1 MEIDIKLLFF
11 LFLFNIILF
20 QFNNHIANKLKLFDK
35 PDFKRKIHKY
45 SVPITG
51 GIFLFLNFIV
61 LTFIFNNNY
70 YEFLG
75 LNFSYKREF
84 FAIIFLVLLIFLI
97 GLFDD
102 RYDIKPFTKLFLLSS
117 IILVSIL
124 IDENL
129 IVKTLNFYNF
139 QLNIN
144 LSNLSVPLTILFILL
159 FLNAINMFDGI
170 DLQVSIYFFVIVLF
184 LSIKYNIHYLFYFS
198 PVIILNSYFNSKN
211 KLFLGDSG
219 TYIIGILI
227 SWTIIKN
234 YNLKSAFY
242 CEEIFLIMAV
252 PGLDMFR
259 LFCIRIMN
267 GKNPFKADKKHLH
280 HLLLK
285 KYSYLKTF
293 LSIQFIIIIPLF
305 FYYFFPDR
313 LSIAIL
319 ITLMLYI
326 LVLMLAKLKQ

>member
-1 MEIDIKLLFF
+1 MELDIKLLFF

-20 QFNNHIANKLKLFDK
+20 QFNNHIANKLKLFDI

-70 YEFLG
+70 FEFLG

-117 IILVSIL
+117 IILISIL

-139 QLNIN
+139 QPNIN

>member
-1 MEIDIKLLFF
+1 MEFF
-11 LFLFNIILF
+11 
-20 QFNNHIANKLKLFDK
+20 
-35 PDFKRKIHKY
+35 
-45 SVPITG
+45 
-51 GIFLFLNFIV
+51 FLNFIV

-75 LNFSYKREF
+75 LNFSYKRGF
-84 FAIIFLVLLIFLI
+84 LQLFLVLLIFLI

-117 IILVSIL
+117 IILISIL

-139 QLNIN
+139 QPNIN

-170 DLQVSIYFFVIVLF
+170 DLQVSIYFFVIILF

-227 SWTIIKN
+227 ADNYKN
-234 YNLKSAFY
+234 YN
-242 CEEIFLIMAV
+242 
-252 PGLDMFR
+252 
-259 LFCIRIMN
+259 
-267 GKNPFKADKKHLH
+267 
-280 HLLLK
+280 
-285 KYSYLKTF
+285 
-293 LSIQFIIIIPLF
+293 
-305 FYYFFPDR
+305 
-313 LSIAIL
+313 
-319 ITLMLYI
+319 
-326 LVLMLAKLKQ
+326 